1 MDSMNNKQESENVE
15 ESSMKMNV
23 LIIKKK
29 KEN

>member
-15 ESSMKMNV
+15 ESSMEMNV